1 VIIALVLIAT
11 LFALA
16 AFYGVE
22 DRGHMKRID
31 VSPARPDAGLWLS
44 RR

>member
-1 VIIALVLIAT
+1 MIMVLILIAT

-16 AFYGVE
+16 ALYGVE

>member
-1 VIIALVLIAT
+1 MIIALILIAA

-31 VSPARPDAGLWLS
+31 VSPARPDRGDWLV
-44 RR
+44 